1 MKRSFLFLAAG
12 LGFASV
18 LWAPKASARLFT
30 NAYVSFELPDS
41 WNCVLEQT
49 EWVCRP
55 AAPDIQQLGIIILT
69 AKEVGPSD
77 SLALYKGHLQQPR
90 VIASRTGQPLNSTV
104 YKVEDRQING
114 QPWVDG
120 MHSSSEVPNFYT
132 RYLATTKD
140 KIAVL
145 VTFSA
150 HTQHYTKF
158 QTAFLAAIASLR
170 VTATKSLMS
179 GKGEGAGG
187 GSGMFGAGGNMGLGG
202 LDGIPEEEQAGEGSG
217 GFGDKAK
224 SILAIAV
231 ILGGIGIYL
240 MIKRRRR

>member
-1 MKRSFLFLAAG
+1 MKRSFLYLAAAVA
-12 LGFASV
+12 FAGA
-18 LWAPKASARLFT
+18 LWSQPAAAKLFS
-30 NAYVSFELPDS
+30 NAYLSFEIPDS

-55 AAPDIQQLGIIILT
+55 NAPDIQQLGIIILT

-77 SLALYKGHLQQPR
+77 SLALYKSHLQQPR

-179 GKGEGAGG
+179 GKDGGAG

-202 LDGIPEEEQAGEGSG
+202 LEGIPEEEQGGEGSG
-217 GFGDKAK
+217 GISDKAK
-224 SILAIAV
+224 SILAIAA
-231 ILGGIGIYL
+231 ILGGIGVYL
-240 MIKRRRR
+240 MIRRRRR

>member
-1 MKRSFLFLAAG
+1 MKRSLLRWAFVPAALALTPAA
-12 LGFASV
+12 FAKTFS
-18 LWAPKASARLFT
+18 
-30 NAYVSFELPDS
+30 NAYVSFELPDA

-55 AAPDIQQLGIIILT
+55 VAPDLQQLGIIILT

-77 SLALYKGHLQQPR
+77 SLALYKTHLQQPR

-104 YKVEDRQING
+104 LRVEDRQINS

-120 MHSSSEVPNFYT
+120 MHNSSEIPNYFT

-145 VTFSA
+145 VTFTA

-158 QTAFLAAIASLR
+158 QNAFLAAINSLR

-179 GKGEGAGG
+179 GRDGG
-187 GSGMFGAGGNMGLGG
+187 GGGGGMFGAGGAGGMAGLEGLPEEGEAGDGGGGLG
-202 LDGIPEEEQAGEGSG
+202 E
-217 GFGDKAK
+217 KAQM
-224 SILAIAV
+224 ILAIAA
-231 ILGGIGIYL
+231 ILGGLGVYL
-240 MIKRRRR
+240 MIKRGRRKR